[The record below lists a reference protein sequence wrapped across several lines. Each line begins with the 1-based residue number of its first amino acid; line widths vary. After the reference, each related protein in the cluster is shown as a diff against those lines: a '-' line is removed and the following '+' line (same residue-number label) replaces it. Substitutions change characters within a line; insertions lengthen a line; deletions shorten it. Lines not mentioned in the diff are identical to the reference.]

1 VVGFEDV
8 VPGPNPFTGI
18 DIPQELEESLR
29 RHREHLSRLIATLR
43 SSGVGET
50 QIRESVSVILAS
62 YKEELI
68 RAIQGMVR

>member
-1 VVGFEDV
+1 VVGLEDA
-8 VPGPNPFTGI
+8 VPGPDPFAGM
-18 DIPQELEESLR
+18 DVPQELEESLR

-68 RAIQGMVR
+68 RAIQRMVR